1 MKFKLLAASLFLLV
15 VSLPAMAQ
23 QVYVDYNHAVNFSA
37 IKTYAWGEGANANQI
52 ANSLLAQSAQNQI
65 NAALQSKGLAL
76 VTEAQNPDVIVVM
89 SGGLKQQTS
98 YTAMAM
104 GGGWRFGGG
113 MGTVTPETNVVGTLV
128 VDMYSVSSKALIW
141 RGTASDTLNET
152 NSSKNNK
159 TVANAVTKMFKQY
172 PK

>member
-1 MKFKLLAASLFLLV
+1 MKFKLLAATLFLLA
-15 VSLPAMAQ
+15 VSLPAVAQ
-23 QVYVDYNHAVNFSA
+23 NTYVDYNHAIDFTK

-52 ANSLLAQSAQNQI
+52 ANSFLAQQAQSQV
-65 NAALQSKGLAL
+65 NAQLQAKGVAM

-113 MGTVTPETNVVGTLV
+113 MGTVTPQTNLVGTLV
-128 VDMYSVSSKALIW
+128 VDIYSVSTKQLVW
-141 RGTASDTLNET
+141 RGVASDTLNES

-159 TVANAVTKMFKQY
+159 TVANAVKKMFKQY
-172 PK
+172 P